1 MWFRFMISGMKRKIL
16 LILSAGIAYI
26 ALFLMLSQY
35 DLHVSRYLTE
45 REISLIVFAGERFG
59 PMPVYLIPAWCL
71 RALSSETKTK
81 TLYMLAEAALC
92 IAAGWVAVYPELY
105 SLTEV
110 LMILFIAALAFG
122 LVCILPLPEL
132 SPRSRKILRLGIMIT
147 AGSFFTV
154 QFMKLLWGRP
164 RYVAI
169 LNDGAD
175 FAEWF
180 RIAGFALREDYYKS
194 FPSGHTVS
202 AAALFFITYLP
213 DLFPSLPQKPWIWWG
228 TAFLY
233 TFAVAFS
240 RIMASMH
247 FVSDV
252 MAAFGVYMMWYL
264 VFSLRFEQEESRA
277 CDMDSEEK
285 AV

>member
-1 MWFRFMISGMKRKIL
+1 MSRMKRKVL
-16 LILSAGIAYI
+16 LILCAGIAYI
-26 ALFLMLSQY
+26 ALFHALSRY
-35 DLHVSRYLTE
+35 DLHVSEYLTE
-45 REISLIVFAGERFG
+45 REISLIVFTGERFG
-59 PMPVYLIPAWCL
+59 PAPVYLIPAWCL
-71 RALSSETKTK
+71 RALSSEKQTKTGYI
-81 TLYMLAEAALC
+81 LIEAVLC
-92 IAAGWVAVYPELY
+92 IWAGWLAVYPKSYDL
-105 SLTEV
+105 SV
-110 LMILFIAALAFG
+110 ILIILVIAALVFG
-122 LVCILPLPEL
+122 LVYALPLPEL
-132 SPRSRKILRLGIMIT
+132 TPRNRKILRLGLMIT

-154 QFMKLLWGRP
+154 QFMKFLWGRP

-169 LNDGAD
+169 QNEGVD

-180 RIAGFALREDYYKS
+180 QIAGFALRDDYYKS

-202 AAALFFITYLP
+202 ASAIFFLTYLP
-213 DLFPSLPQKPWIWWG
+213 DLFPELPQKPWIWWG

-264 VFSLRFEQEESRA
+264 VLSLRFEQEENRA
-277 CDMDSEEK
+277 CDNDSEEK
-285 AV
+285 AE